1 MWCSG
6 GLQMHVARLGEGA
19 CWGVGCQHRA
29 WRRKQ
34 PGCCTHGQA
43 ETQPTG
49 YSAAPPRAEVQDYIH
64 LSKGTLC
71 CRTHLGRVPAGDSAK
86 KMHPLSAIWL
96 PESQKNDS
104 LKVAEI
110 HTPQQAL
117 FNQCR
122 GESPKLCMWC
132 VTVAVLADRTSSGI
146 PFSKP
151 LGQDDRMT
159 DSD

>member
-1 MWCSG
+1 
-6 GLQMHVARLGEGA
+6 MHVARLGEGA

-71 CRTHLGRVPAGDSAK
+71 SRTRLGRVPAGDSAN

-110 HTPQQAL
+110 HTPQQACSISAEEKAPSSACGVSL
-117 FNQCR
+117 WQCWPT
-122 GESPKLCMWC
+122 GHPLESPSPSLW
-132 VTVAVLADRTSSGI
+132 G
-146 PFSKP
+146 
-151 LGQDDRMT
+151 RMT
-159 DSD
+159 G